1 MSVAQKSPKP
11 PPTKPIA
18 NKPVAG
24 FSPAATAGPT
34 TAVEQLESVLRQLAT
49 AHEELLTLAKVH
61 RTALA
66 SANLPALSD
75 CMNAQAAVMQR
86 VGELE
91 RDRQHIVAAMMAGVK
106 LPGGEKPTIMALCKS
121 LAAPWRERLL
131 AAADRLRE
139 VLNRLH
145 HEHTALRAAAQ
156 ELSSHMEGLM
166 RQVCRKLSHAGTY
179 GRGGHIDASVT
190 VVTSLDVRT

>member
-1 MSVAQKSPKP
+1 MSVAQKHPRSASNTAKS
-11 PPTKPIA
+11 TTA
-18 NKPVAG
+18 AA
-24 FSPAATAGPT
+24 SPAPSAGATP
-34 TAVEQLESVLRQLAT
+34 VIEQLETALRQLAA
-49 AHEELLTLAKVH
+49 AHEELLTLARVH
-61 RTALA
+61 RSALA
-66 SANLPALSD
+66 TANLPALSD
-75 CMNAQAAVMQR
+75 CLNAQAAVMQR

-91 RDRQHIVAAMMAGVK
+91 RDRQRAVASMIAGVK
-106 LPGGEKPTIMALCKS
+106 LPGGEKPTIVMLCKG

-145 HEHTALRAAAQ
+145 QEHTALRAAAQ

-179 GRGGHIDASVT
+179 GRGGHIDSSVT
-190 VVTSLDVRT
+190 VVTSLDIRT

>member
-1 MSVAQKSPKP
+1 MSVAQKSPKSTTYQLK
-11 PPTKPIA
+11 PTAAAASQTASPG
-18 NKPVAG
+18 PV
-24 FSPAATAGPT
+24 PV
-34 TAVEQLESVLRQLAT
+34 VEQLETALRQLAA
-49 AHEELLTLAKVH
+49 AHEELLSLAKVH
-61 RTALA
+61 RSALA
-66 SANLPALSD
+66 TANLPALSD
-75 CMNAQAAVMQR
+75 CLNAQAAVMQR
-86 VGELE
+86 IGELE
-91 RDRQHIVAAMMAGVK
+91 RDRQRAVASMMAGVR
-106 LPGGEKPTIMALCKS
+106 LPGGEKPTILLLCKS

-145 HEHTALRAAAQ
+145 QEHTALRVAAQ

-179 GRGGHIDASVT
+179 GRGGHIDSSVT

>member
-1 MSVAQKSPKP
+1 MSVAQKSPKTASST
-11 PPTKPIA
+11 TKP
-18 NKPVAG
+18 
-24 FSPAATAGPT
+24 SPAAASLAPSAGAT
-34 TAVEQLESVLRQLAT
+34 TMVEQLETALRLLAA
-49 AHEELLTLAKVH
+49 AHEELLTLARAH
-61 RTALA
+61 RAALA
-66 SANLPALSD
+66 TANLPALSD
-75 CMNAQAAVMQR
+75 CLNAQEAVMRR

-91 RDRQHIVAAMMAGVK
+91 RDRQRAVASMMAGAR
-106 LPGGEKPTIMALCKS
+106 LPGGEKPTIMMLCKS

-145 HEHTALRAAAQ
+145 QEHTALRAAAQ

-179 GRGGHIDASVT
+179 GRGGHIDSSVT
-190 VVTSLDVRT
+190 VVTSLDIRT